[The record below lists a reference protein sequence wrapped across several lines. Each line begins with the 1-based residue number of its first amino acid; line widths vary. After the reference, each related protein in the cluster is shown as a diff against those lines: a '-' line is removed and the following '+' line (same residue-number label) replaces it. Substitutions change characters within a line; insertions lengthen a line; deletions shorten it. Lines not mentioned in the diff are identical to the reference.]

1 MIDIHHHIAPPFYNA
16 LMGERFLSRNPANAR
31 WVLEWTPA
39 RSIEAMDAHG
49 IAAAVTSISTP
60 GVWTGDVA
68 LAERLARQCNE
79 YAARMTHDHP
89 GRFGFFA
96 TLPMPD
102 VDATLAEIA
111 HACDV
116 LGADG
121 VGLMSNYGRLWPGD
135 PSFAPV
141 LDELDRRNAL
151 VYVHPILPEACAGL
165 MPGVGESAL
174 EYLFDT
180 ARAIAS
186 LLYNGA
192 LVRWP
197 RIRFI
202 FPHAGGALPPLAERV
217 TRMAD
222 RDRKVSPQPAHGSM
236 SELKGLYFDVATS
249 TNPVTMAGLLK
260 LVPASRIMLGTD
272 FPFVASMAY
281 SIDPLRKLGLAE
293 AELQAIQSGTARQ
306 LFKRFSPSETAAR

>member
-1 MIDIHHHIAPPFYNA
+1 MIDIHHHIAPPFYNE

-39 RSIEAMDAHG
+39 GSIEAMDANG

-60 GVWTGDVA
+60 GVWLGDVA
-68 LAERLARQCNE
+68 LACRLARQCNE
-79 YAARMTHDHP
+79 FAARMTHDHP

-111 HACDV
+111 YACDV

-121 VGLMSNYGRLWPGD
+121 VGLMSNYGRIWPGD
-135 PSFAPV
+135 AKFAPV
-141 LDELDRRNAL
+141 LDELDRRRAL
-151 VYVHPILPEACAGL
+151 VYVHPILPEACAGM

-186 LLYNGA
+186 LIYSGA
-192 LVRWP
+192 LIRWP

-202 FPHAGGALPPLAERV
+202 FPHAGGAMPPLAERV

-222 RDRKVSPQPAHGSM
+222 RDRKVSPKPAAGSM
-236 SELKGLYFDVATS
+236 SELEGLYFDVATS
-249 TNPVTMAGLLK
+249 TNPVTMAGLLA
-260 LVPASRIMLGTD
+260 LVPATRIMLGTD

-281 SIDPLRKLGLAE
+281 SIDPLRKAGLG
-293 AELQAIQSGTARQ
+293 QADLHAILSGTARQ
-306 LFKRFSPSETAAR
+306 LFKRFSSQEAAAR

>member
-1 MIDIHHHIAPPFYNA
+1 MIDVHHHIAPPFYNE

-39 RSIEAMDAHG
+39 HSVAAMDAHG

-60 GVWTGDVA
+60 GVWLGDVA
-68 LAERLARQCNE
+68 LAKRLARQCNE
-79 YAARMTHDHP
+79 FAARMTQDHP

-102 VDATLAEIA
+102 VDATLEEIA
-111 HACDV
+111 YAYDV

-121 VGLMSNYGRLWPGD
+121 VGFMSNYGRIWPGD
-135 PSFAPV
+135 PKFAPV
-141 LDELDRRNAL
+141 LDELDRRAAL
-151 VYVHPILPEACAGL
+151 VYVHPILPEACTAM

-186 LLYNGA
+186 LIYNGA

-197 RIRFI
+197 HIRFI
-202 FPHAGGALPPLAERV
+202 FPHAGGAMPPLAERV

-222 RDRKVSPQPAHGSM
+222 RDRKVTPRPAAGSKA
-236 SELKGLYFDVATS
+236 ELQGLYFDVATS
-249 TNPVTMAGLLK
+249 TNPVTMAGLLA
-260 LVPASRIMLGTD
+260 LVPASQIMLGTD
-272 FPFVASMAY
+272 FPFVQSMAY
-281 SIDPLRKLGLAE
+281 SIDPLRKLGLAD
-293 AELQAIQSGTARQ
+293 ADLQAIQSSTARR
-306 LFKRFSPSETAAR
+306 LFKRFAT